1 MRKLFPLI
9 FLLMVM
15 FGMTS
20 CKDAFFVT
28 QRTTFDRS
36 IKEVQNQL
44 AQQGYELSGTNTNTR
59 NEAVVTGQS
68 YTDMG
73 YGFMMENNFI
83 TQDTYKFT
91 DSLGNTMNYSLSYQA
106 KQSDDDVSYVDHV
119 ELCGCE
125 TSNPKDYERMC
136 GDAAVVKQL
145 NNMPKDRQVKVLNK
159 TKTYLAA
166 SGIIAFSAVLI
177 LCILYGFS

>member
-1 MRKLFPLI
+1 MRKLFSL
-9 FLLMVM
+9 LLMVVL

-20 CKDAFFVT
+20 CKDTFFVT
-28 QRTTFDRS
+28 PRTTFDRS
-36 IKEVQNQL
+36 IKEVQYQL
-44 AQQGYELSGTNTNTR
+44 AEQGYDLSGTSTNTR

-68 YTDMG
+68 YSEVG

-106 KQSDDDVSYVDHV
+106 KQSDDDVPYVDHV
-119 ELCGCE
+119 ALCGCE

-145 NNMPKDRQVKVLNK
+145 NNMPQDRQVKVLNK
-159 TKTYLAA
+159 TKTYLAT
-166 SGIIAFSAVLI
+166 SGIIAFAAVLI
-177 LCILYGFS
+177 LCILYRFS

>member
-1 MRKLFPLI
+1 MQKLFT
-9 FLLMVM
+9 LLLFTVM

-20 CKDAFFVT
+20 CMDTFYVT

-36 IKEVQNQL
+36 IKEVQYQL
-44 AQQGYELSGTNTNTR
+44 AEQGYDLSGTSTNTR

-68 YTDMG
+68 YSEFG

-125 TSNPKDYERMC
+125 TSSPKDYERMC

-145 NNMPKDRQVKVLNK
+145 NNMPKDRQVEVLNK
-159 TKTYLAA
+159 TKTYLAT
-166 SGIIAFSAVLI
+166 SGIIAVSAILL
-177 LCILYGFS
+177 LCILYRFF

>member
-1 MRKLFPLI
+1 MRKLFSLT
-9 FLLMVM
+9 LMVVL
-15 FGMTS
+15 FVMTS
-20 CKDAFFVT
+20 CMDNIYMT

-44 AQQGYELSGTNTNTR
+44 AQQGYDLSGTSTNTR

-68 YTDMG
+68 YTDVG

-106 KQSDDDVSYVDHV
+106 KQSDDDVPYVDHV

-125 TSNPKDYERMC
+125 TSNPRDYERMC

-145 NNMPKDRQVKVLNK
+145 NDMPKDRQVKVLNK
-159 TKTYLAA
+159 TKTYWAA
-166 SGIIAFSAVLI
+166 SGIAAFAAVLI
-177 LCILYGFS
+177 LCVLYRFS